1 MRSVLLELWRLLDPR
16 QKRRLVLLQLVSI
29 FMAFSTVAGIAAVMP
44 FFAVMAEPSLVESNR
59 WLAAAYEWSGADSN
73 RSFVVRL
80 GIGLIA
86 VIMFANIVNL
96 LGKLA
101 LTRFAFWVSNDL
113 QITLFNEYLNRDY
126 LFHSRE
132 NSATLVSNTTWQVQ
146 RITSGI
152 LQQGINLLTNLITIA
167 AIVGAI
173 VVVNPMAAAGAAV
186 LVGGGYVLI
195 YLGVRNRLQ
204 RFGQLQTR
212 ANAARQRALQ
222 EGFGGIK
229 EIIVLNSRGIFRREF
244 EERCWDISKTSADA
258 QVIGQSPK
266 HALECIAVG
275 GLVGVALFMS
285 SAANDA
291 SGGAGPWLAQLSFLG
306 LAAYRL
312 LPAMQQLF
320 HSITMMRVNRP
331 AFESVIDDLRLGRAR
346 GRQAPPPDLDW
357 SDRPRR
363 SIELRD
369 VRFRYA
375 PDRPI
380 ALDGISLAIAAGST
394 VGFVGPSG
402 SGKTTTADLVLSLL
416 RPDSGLLAVDGETVD
431 DEKREAWQ
439 RQLAYVPQ
447 HIFLTDGSVA
457 ENIAFGRRR
466 DELDMDR
473 VREAARLAQLEEF
486 VAGLERGYD
495 ERIGERGVKLS
506 GGQRQR
512 IGIARALYRN
522 ASVLVF
528 DEATS
533 ALDGVTEQ
541 EVMGAI
547 EALHGQRTII
557 LIAHRLTTVR
567 HCEAIFEFENG
578 RVVRSGTYDEL
589 LATSER
595 FRKMAGVSH
604 PAPAS

>member
-212 ANAARQRALQ
+212 ANAALQRALQ

-244 EERCWDISKTSADA
+244 
-258 QVIGQSPK
+258 
-266 HALECIAVG
+266 
-275 GLVGVALFMS
+275 
-285 SAANDA
+285 
-291 SGGAGPWLAQLSFLG
+291 
-306 LAAYRL
+306 
-312 LPAMQQLF
+312 
-320 HSITMMRVNRP
+320 
-331 AFESVIDDLRLGRAR
+331 
-346 GRQAPPPDLDW
+346 
-357 SDRPRR
+357 
-363 SIELRD
+363 
-369 VRFRYA
+369 
-375 PDRPI
+375 
-380 ALDGISLAIAAGST
+380 
-394 VGFVGPSG
+394 
-402 SGKTTTADLVLSLL
+402 
-416 RPDSGLLAVDGETVD
+416 
-431 DEKREAWQ
+431 
-439 RQLAYVPQ
+439 
-447 HIFLTDGSVA
+447 
-457 ENIAFGRRR
+457 
-466 DELDMDR
+466 
-473 VREAARLAQLEEF
+473 
-486 VAGLERGYD
+486 
-495 ERIGERGVKLS
+495 
-506 GGQRQR
+506 
-512 IGIARALYRN
+512 
-522 ASVLVF
+522 
-528 DEATS
+528 
-533 ALDGVTEQ
+533 
-541 EVMGAI
+541 
-547 EALHGQRTII
+547 
-557 LIAHRLTTVR
+557 
-567 HCEAIFEFENG
+567 
-578 RVVRSGTYDEL
+578 
-589 LATSER
+589 
-595 FRKMAGVSH
+595 
-604 PAPAS
+604 

>member
-44 FFAVMAEPSLVESNR
+44 FLAVLAEPSLVESNR
-59 WLAAAYEWSGADSN
+59 WLSKAYLWSGSETP
-73 RSFVVRL
+73 RGFVMLL
-80 GIGLIA
+80 GLLLIGAIVL
-86 VIMFANIVNL
+86 ANVVNL
-96 LGKLA
+96 LGRLA
-101 LTRFAFWVSNDL
+101 MTRFAFWVSNDL

-126 LFHSRE
+126 LFHART
-132 NSATLVSNTTWQVQ
+132 NSATLVSKTTGEVA
-146 RITSGI
+146 RVTNGI
-152 LQQGINLLTNLITIA
+152 LQQAVTLVTNAVTIA
-167 AIVGAI
+167 AIVGTI
-173 VVVNPMAAAGAAV
+173 VVVNPVVAIGAAAV
-186 LVGGGYVLI
+186 LGGSYGLI
-195 YLGVRNRLQ
+195 YFGVRKRLQ
-204 RFGQLQTR
+204 SYGRRQTLAGQGRTK
-212 ANAARQRALQ
+212 ALQ

-229 EIIVLNSRGIFRREF
+229 EIIVLNVRDLFSREF
-244 EERCWDISKTSADA
+244 AKRCWEISKTAADT
-258 QVIGQSPK
+258 QIIGQSPK
-266 HALECIAVG
+266 YVLECIAVG
-275 GLVGVALFMS
+275 GLVAVAMALS
-285 SAANDA
+285 SG
-291 SGGAGPWLAQLSFLG
+291 SEGAGPWLAQISFLG

-312 LPAMQQLF
+312 LPALQAMFQ
-320 HSITMMRVNRP
+320 SVTTMRASRP
-331 AFESVIDDLRLGRAR
+331 AFENIISDLQSGRRRESDAQSISPMVWS
-346 GRQAPPPDLDW
+346 GRPCRAIEFRDL
-357 SDRPRR
+357 S
-363 SIELRD
+363 
-369 VRFRYA
+369 FRYA
-375 PDRPI
+375 PDRPL
-380 ALDGISLAIAAGST
+380 ALDGLNISIAAGST

-402 SGKTTTADLVLSLL
+402 SGKTTTADMVLGLIA
-416 RPDSGLLAVDGETVD
+416 PDSGAFLVDGETVD

-473 VREAARLAQLEEF
+473 VREAARLAQLDEF
-486 VAGLERGYD
+486 VAGLEHGYD

-533 ALDGVTEQ
+533 ALDGLTEQ

-547 EALHGQRTII
+547 EGLQGQRTII

-567 HCEAIFEFENG
+567 HCDAIFEFENG